1 MVENHP
7 NGRRACPVGVMGPPD
22 LLSKTAVGMSD
33 LGQMIEE
40 LQASNLE
47 LQRSN
52 EDLERFAY
60 AASHDLSEP
69 LRAVSGMVQL
79 LARRYEGQLD
89 EDADMYISRA
99 VAASRRMQVLIDD
112 LLVYSRVGH
121 GEVAA
126 DAVDCKALVERVIAD
141 LRQPIEDACATVTV
155 DGLPAVEGDATQLRQ
170 VFQNLISNAL
180 KFHGDAA
187 PGIHVS
193 AAPAGGEWRFAVT
206 DNGIGI
212 EQRYAERVFEV
223 FKRLH
228 GASSYP
234 GTGMGLAI
242 CKRIVERHGGRIWVE
257 PAQGGGS
264 KLQFTLPK
272 SRNETPPSSSPRRRG
287 RSDTTRARSPSRPG
301 PAWPQ

>member
-1 MVENHP
+1 
-7 NGRRACPVGVMGPPD
+7 
-22 LLSKTAVGMSD
+22 MSD
-33 LGQMIEE
+33 LEQRIDE
-40 LQASNLE
+40 LRAANLE

-79 LARRYEGQLD
+79 LARRYEGRLGA
-89 EDADMYISRA
+89 DADLYISRA
-99 VAASRRMQVLIDD
+99 VAASGRMQVLIDD
-112 LLVYSRVGH
+112 LLVYSRLGH

-126 DAVDCKALVERVIAD
+126 DRVDCQALVTRVLAD
-141 LRQPIEDACATVTV
+141 LRQPIEDARASVTV
-155 DGLPAVEGDATQLRQ
+155 ARLPAVQGDATQIRQ

-180 KFHGDAA
+180 KFHGEAA
-187 PGIHVS
+187 PDIHVS
-193 AAPAGGEWRFAVT
+193 AEPAGDEWRFAVT

-212 EQRYAERVFEV
+212 EPRHAERVFEV

-242 CKRIVERHGGRIWVE
+242 CKRIVERHGGRLWVE
-257 PAQGGGS
+257 PAQAGGS
-264 KLQFTLPK
+264 KFQFTLPQ
-272 SRNETPPSSSPRRRG
+272 
-287 RSDTTRARSPSRPG
+287 A
-301 PAWPQ
+301 Q

>member
-1 MVENHP
+1 V
-7 NGRRACPVGVMGPPD
+7 
-22 LLSKTAVGMSD
+22 SD
-33 LGQMIEE
+33 LEQRVQE
-40 LQASNLE
+40 LQAANVE

-69 LRAVSGMVQL
+69 LRAMSGMVQL
-79 LARRYEGQLD
+79 LARRYEGRLGA
-89 EDADMYISRA
+89 DADMYISRA

-126 DAVDCKALVERVIAD
+126 DAVDCQALVERVLAD
-141 LRQPIEDACATVTV
+141 LRQPIEDACATVTM
-155 DGLPAVEGDATQLRQ
+155 GFLPTVEGDATQLRQ

-180 KFHGDAA
+180 KFHGDAT

-193 AAPAGGEWRFAVT
+193 AAPAGCEWRFALT

-212 EQRYAERVFEV
+212 EPRHADRVFEV

-228 GASSYP
+228 GASAYP

-264 KLQFTLPK
+264 RFQFTLPNTQQEK
-272 SRNETPPSSSPRRRG
+272 KDG
-287 RSDTTRARSPSRPG
+287 VAGAR
-301 PAWPQ
+301 